1 MFKFLHYSYNSLG
14 LSGKAIICDVG
25 SFDYLLPVPKKDRV
39 CIVLSDL
46 LAKHYDLLDVF
57 RNAGVAAGAVIG
69 AGAGPFFLTG
79 SNSEVMEILIQ
90 SLL

>member
-79 SNSEVMEILIQ
+79 SNSEVMLILI
-90 SLL
+90 